1 MNSGCTIHASTFDAV
16 IVAGGAGTRLG
27 VSVPKAFLNLG
38 GKPMFMHALDVFE
51 SHALTEAII
60 LVVPADMTAE
70 EQTVLSKRKL
80 QKGIHIVKGGKERWH
95 SVQNGADRSSSDW
108 IMVHDAARPFVTHA
122 VIDALLDK
130 MPRYDAIITVTPE
143 NDTVRTFEGDRCKTT
158 IDRATLVRVGTPQ
171 LFRASLL
178 KESFSLA
185 ASMPE
190 PPTDEAMLMEKMGIP
205 VGLAWGDPMNFK
217 ITAQSDLM
225 LAEALCLRKS
235 LPLNPPRG
243 GGQ

>member
-1 MNSGCTIHASTFDAV
+1 MNSGRAIHASSFDAV

-27 VSVPKAFLNLG
+27 ISVPKAFVELAG
-38 GKPMFMHALDVFE
+38 RPMLLHSLEQFE
-51 SHALTEAII
+51 RHALTVALI
-60 LVVPADMTAE
+60 LVVPAEMTA
-70 EQTVLSKRKL
+70 QAHSLIASKQFAK
-80 QKGIHIVKGGKERWH
+80 KIYIVKGGKERWQ
-95 SVQNGADRSSSDW
+95 SVHNGASSCSSDW

-122 VIDALLDK
+122 VIDALLEK
-130 MPRYDAIITVTPE
+130 TTQYDAIITVTPE
-143 NDTVRTFEGDRCKTT
+143 TDTVRTFEGDRCKTT
-158 IDRATLVRVGTPQ
+158 IDRATLARVGTPQ

-178 KESFSLA
+178 KESFALA

-217 ITAQSDLM
+217 ITTQSDLM